1 MTYLEDTNGEPI
13 DGRQAAD
20 IREFARK
27 IWACFYNEEIALTK
41 WGNAEKNVEDRYT
54 HVGHGTGHTA
64 GRITNTVPVTCNTI
78 PVHIL
83 HLQVRAKHTVFFFT
97 PYYGYHG
104 ILLTP

>member
-1 MTYLEDTNGEPI
+1 VRCRALGHGGSTYRRIVGSSGI
-13 DGRQAAD
+13 Q
-20 IREFARK
+20 F
-27 IWACFYNEEIALTK
+27 
-41 WGNAEKNVEDRYT
+41 V
-54 HVGHGTGHTA
+54 VGHGTGHTA